1 MNKQFKLMSPVG
13 RVYTVDGAAVRKK
26 HPDFIGGSHNLVD
39 SFVPKHEVWIER
51 MCGGWREER
60 FLLAHEMT
68 EIVLMMVRR
77 WPYEKAHAAAN
88 VAEQRLRAGACP
100 DKVFIEFLGEHF
112 PNGDP
117 EAAVNLG
124 SSLTQSYRKYG

>member
-1 MNKQFKLMSPVG
+1 MDKHLKLMSPVG
-13 RVYTVDGAAVRKK
+13 RVYTVDGAKVREK
-26 HPDFIGGSHNLVD
+26 HTVFIGGGHHLVYPW
-39 SFVPKHEVWIER
+39 VPRHEVWIER
-51 MCGGWREER
+51 MRGGWREER

-100 DKVFIEFLGEHF
+100 DKVFIEFMGEHF
-112 PNGDP
+112 PDGDP